1 MRKSLSLITFLAVSS
16 SVFGQANLVPK
27 SRSIPIDG
35 YAARVNDRVITQGE
49 IREAMAPL
57 LQELRRT
64 YQGVR
69 FEEEAEKAYKKT
81 LDELVERA
89 LIMEAFNAR
98 GGQIPD
104 QYVNDEIK
112 RMINDRFKGD
122 EALFE
127 QVLAEQKKTRTEYMD
142 TLRENM
148 AVGMMT
154 NEEVSRRA
162 RVTPAQVKAEYEA
175 NKERYFI
182 PEKVEHSVIL
192 LNKGATAEDQAVKR
206 QEAESIHQRLTEGAD
221 LGTVAKE
228 LSEGSRAAEGG
239 KFPWMQPKDV
249 RPELQETLKTLP
261 AGEIS
266 NVIEADTELYIVK
279 VHARRMSGYKS
290 FDEVRQTIK
299 TSLNARERER
309 LKARWIA
316 RLKENNYVHIY
327 NDSREF

>member
-1 MRKSLSLITFLAVSS
+1 MKKAFPLIVFLAVSA
-16 SVFGQANLVPK
+16 SVFGQTNTVLK
-27 SRSIPIDG
+27 SRTVEIDG

-49 IREAMAPL
+49 VWTALAPIMP
-57 LQELRRT
+57 ELRRT
-64 YQGVR
+64 YQGAR
-69 FEEEAEKAYKKT
+69 LEAEVKKAYKKA
-81 LDELVERA
+81 LGDLVEHA
-89 LIMEAFNAR
+89 LIMEAFRTR

-142 TLRENM
+142 TLREQM
-148 AVGMMT
+148 AVGMLMG
-154 NEEVSRRA
+154 EEVSRRA

-221 LGTVAKE
+221 FGTVAKE

-299 TSLNARERER
+299 TSLNAKERKR
-309 LKARWIA
+309 LKARWID

-327 NDSREF
+327 GDS

>member
-1 MRKSLSLITFLAVSS
+1 MRKAFPFIVFLAVSA
-16 SVFGQANLVPK
+16 SVFGQSNLVSK
-27 SRSIPIDG
+27 SRSIEIDG
-35 YAARVNDRVITQGE
+35 YAAKVNDRVITQGE
-49 IREAMAPL
+49 VWAALASIMPE
-57 LQELRRT
+57 LQRT
-64 YQGVR
+64 YQGAR
-69 FEEEAEKAYKKT
+69 LEEEVKKAYQKT
-81 LDELVERA
+81 LGELVERA
-89 LIMEAFNAR
+89 LIMEAFRTR

-175 NKERYFI
+175 SKERYFI

-206 QEAESIHQRLTEGAD
+206 HEAESIHQRLTEGAD
-221 LGTVAKE
+221 FGTVAKE

-249 RPELQETLKTLP
+249 RP
-261 AGEIS
+261 
-266 NVIEADTELYIVK
+266 
-279 VHARRMSGYKS
+279 
-290 FDEVRQTIK
+290 
-299 TSLNARERER
+299 
-309 LKARWIA
+309 
-316 RLKENNYVHIY
+316 
-327 NDSREF
+327 